1 MLNLIKKYSYVLVI
15 IGLMTSCSSKVAVPT
30 IKFNQ
35 KAKFQVPKQTQQ
47 IVRTRRKGS
56 LFTTS
61 GSSLFADKKDLR
73 VGDII
78 QVEISEA
85 IDSKT
90 KNSRKLSKNTNV
102 GFQGPEI
109 TSNESGGLIGSAK
122 SFANKFLTFG
132 IKGGSKNSFDGKAE
146 SKVSEEFTTI
156 ISAVIEQTFQ
166 NGNYYIKGTKEMLI
180 DGQKQLI
187 VVSGVIRPYD
197 ITPDN
202 RIKSSQIAN
211 LKLLYKKSG
220 DEGDAVT
227 KPWGSRIIDKVW
239 PF

>member
-1 MLNLIKKYSYVLVI
+1 MKINKYLLSLAI
-15 IGLMTSCSSKVAVPT
+15 ITLFASCSSKVAVPS

-35 KAKFQVPKQTQQ
+35 KSKFQIPKEDKKTQNKKQ
-47 IVRTRRKGS
+47 KGS

-61 GSSLFADKKDLR
+61 GSSLFADKKDLQT
-73 VGDII
+73 GDII
-78 QVEISEA
+78 QVEISERV
-85 IDSKT
+85 DSKT

-102 GFQGPEI
+102 NFQGPEV
-109 TSNESGGLIGSAK
+109 TSKNSTGFVGSAK
-122 SFANKFLTFG
+122 KFANKFLTFG
-132 IKGGSKNSFDGKAE
+132 IKGGSKNSFDGKSE
-146 SKVSEEFTTI
+146 SKVSEKFITV
-156 ISAVIEQTFQ
+156 ISAVIEEAYQ

-180 DGQKQLI
+180 DGQKQVI
-187 VVSGVIRPYD
+187 VISGVIRPYD

-211 LKLLYKKSG
+211 LKLLYQKDG
-220 DEGDAVT
+220 DEKDAIT